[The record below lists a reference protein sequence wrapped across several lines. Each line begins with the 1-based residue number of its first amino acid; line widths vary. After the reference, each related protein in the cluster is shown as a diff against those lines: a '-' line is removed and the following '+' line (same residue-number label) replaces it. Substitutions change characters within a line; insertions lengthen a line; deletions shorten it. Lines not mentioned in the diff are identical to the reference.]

1 MVMSRHVLS
10 FLLLSLVLP
19 AFAVK
24 FTVKQQSKST
34 SNFRVF
40 AASEN
45 QTLDINTARDLIYMA
60 NITVGGTEYE
70 VQLDT
75 GSSDLW
81 IQGATFPLPNASP
94 TSIAYNVTYGI
105 GWAFGNVSYATVE
118 FAGITVDSQAYL
130 DVSKAQNPAL
140 GYGASGILG
149 LGFTSLSTV
158 DALVNSTGSDKGR
171 SLLYNLFEDNPSEP
185 NFIAFALQRSSE
197 DQDDDIEGSFSIG
210 EYEPAYASVADTD
223 AIPTWPETSPKRWS
237 VLVEAVMIGDKTI
250 TPTTI
255 VPDVPSNRAVA
266 VLDTGTS
273 YTYAPEEICNA
284 IYGGISG
291 AQFDE
296 TLGQWV
302 VPCNEE
308 IDMAIQ
314 IGGRIF
320 PLHPLDVSPKSIAS
334 SSSCV
339 GSFVPQTFA
348 SSNQFDWL
356 IGDNFLRSVY
366 SIYDFGDFDSN
377 NNMGNPYVKLLAL
390 TNPDE
395 ASADFAQARGT
406 TAKTGITYNASN
418 QPAAAAASTSV
429 TLSAD
434 VADTLAK
441 IGKYFPAILGVIALN
456 ALVLLSILI
465 VGAVLL
471 CQRRKKRR
479 SKARTPIGRTLTP
492 MPINRGSRV
501 DDGALGQPHSYE
513 PVSMAMTEDTMFV
526 PPSPAFRKSFGSP
539 LNGDRPK
546 SAAVLPSHKMYDIT
560 EDSFEPPSPG
570 FKEYG
575 RPQSVGVFGVQGR
588 SSTSSSF
595 QPLNG
600 PTPEDEPFVPPRSPR
615 APSIR
620 SFHSQ
625 HSGPQESQQSPGIPL
640 QDFPPASPGGPE
652 IPQVRPPLREAVTLS
667 GVTLM
672 DVPLPPPRSPFRGDN
687 RPMSVGHSPS
697 MEYAHPNAMMR
708 PPPMTEEDIALA
720 PPNPSF
726 LRHGAGENSADRPR
740 SVA

>member
-1 MVMSRHVLS
+1 MNHYVFLLLFS
-10 FLLLSLVLP
+10 FLLPS
-19 AFAVK
+19 FAVK
-24 FTVKQQSKST
+24 FSVKQQSSST

-40 AASEN
+40 AASQN
-45 QTLDINTARDLIYMA
+45 NTLDINTARDLIYLA
-60 NITVGGTEYE
+60 NITIGGTVYPI
-70 VQLDT
+70 QLDT

-81 IQGATFPLPNASP
+81 VQGTSFPLSNSS
-94 TSIAYNVTYGI
+94 TTNIAQNVTYGI
-105 GWAFGNVSYATVE
+105 GWAYGNVSYATVE
-118 FAGITVDSQAYL
+118 FAEITVDSQAFL
-130 DVSKAQNPAL
+130 DVSQAQNPAL
-140 GYGASGILG
+140 SYGANGILG
-149 LGFTSLSTV
+149 LGFTSLSTI
-158 DALVNSTGSDKGR
+158 DALVNSTGSGQGR
-171 SLLYNLFEDNPSEP
+171 SLLYNLFQDNPSEP
-185 NFIAFALQRSSE
+185 NFIAFALQRTSE
-197 DQDDDIEGSFSIG
+197 DQDGDVEGSFSIG
-210 EYEPAYASVADTD
+210 EYEPAYASVADTA

-237 VLVEAVMIGDKTI
+237 VLVEALMIGDKTV
-250 TPTTI
+250 TPTTN

-273 YTYAPEEICNA
+273 YTYVSEEICNA

-296 TLGQWV
+296 TVGQWI
-302 VPCNEE
+302 VPCNAE

-320 PLHPLDVSPKSIAS
+320 PLHPLDITPKSLGS
-334 SSSCV
+334 TSTCV

-356 IGDNFLRSVY
+356 VGDNVLRSVY
-366 SIYDFGDFDSN
+366 SIYDFGDFDSSG
-377 NNMGNPYVKLLAL
+377 NMGNPYVKLLAL

-418 QPAAAAASTSV
+418 ETAAAAASTSV
-429 TLSAD
+429 TLSTD
-434 VADTLAK
+434 VAETLAK
-441 IGKYFPAILGVIALN
+441 IGQYFPAIIGVIALN
-456 ALVLLSILI
+456 ALVLLAILV
-465 VGAVLL
+465 VGIVLL
-471 CQRRKKRR
+471 CQRRKKKSAKTR
-479 SKARTPIGRTLTP
+479 SPIGRSLTP
-492 MPINRGSRV
+492 MPMNRDGML
-501 DDGALGQPHSYE
+501 DGAPMEPHSYE

-539 LNGDRPK
+539 LKGDNRPK
-546 SAAVLPSHKMYDIT
+546 SVANLPSHKIYDIS

-575 RPQSVGVFGVQGR
+575 RPKSVGVFGVQGR
-588 SSTSSSF
+588 PSTSSSF

-625 HSGPQESQQSPGIPL
+625 QSGGTPTEFQQGAAGIPL
-640 QDFPPASPGGPE
+640 QDFPGGPE
-652 IPQVRPPLREAVTLS
+652 MPEVRPPLREATTLS

-672 DVPLPPPRSPFRGDN
+672 DVPLPHPRSPFRGEN
-687 RPMSVGHSPS
+687 RPMSAGYMPTTEFVP
-697 MEYAHPNAMMR
+697 PNAPMR
-708 PPPMTEEDIALA
+708 RVPVTEEDIALA

-726 LRHGAGENSADRPR
+726 LRPGAGEGSADRPR